1 MVVMTVGMTFA
12 TVAQT
17 KTKNEADLFKM
28 DGVDYLYKG
37 VVYLQFIHSAEPE
50 DLLSNRSAGTSEAE
64 LELVFNYMTSQSF
77 GDPVHVEGLTEG
89 TLEGIQ
95 NAIYDGQT
103 VYMVFKKDGR
113 MMSFLADETD
123 VILTIK

>member
-17 KTKNEADLFKM
+17 RTKNETDLFKM

-37 VVYLQFIHSAEPE
+37 VVYLQFIHSAQPE
-50 DLLSNRSAGTSEAE
+50 ELLDNKSEGTSEYE
-64 LELVFNYMTSQSF
+64 LDLVYDYMTAQSF
-77 GDPVHVEGLTEG
+77 GDPVHVEGLTEV
-89 TLEGIQ
+89 TIEGIIEAVT
-95 NAIYDGQT
+95 NGET
-103 VYMVFKKDGR
+103 VYLVYKNNGY
-113 MMSFLADETD
+113 MMSFLADEYD

>member
-37 VVYLQFIHSAEPE
+37 VVYLQFIHSAEPV
-50 DLLSNRSAGTSEAE
+50 DILTNDHNSTSEKE
-64 LELVFNYMTSQSF
+64 LELVYNYMTSQSF
-77 GDPVHVEGLTEG
+77 GDPVHIEG
-89 TLEGIQ
+89 TTGCTLDEIIGSI
-95 NAIYDGQT
+95 IDGET
-103 VYMVFKKDGR
+103 VYMVFKKDGC